1 MELEEFLED
10 KETSEMVERWRV
22 GDSLYTRLEDRHGMI
37 FWNASSFKN
46 YLGGFPLAILDMERM
61 EYIEQRLTWEKI

>member
-37 FWNASSFKN
+37 FWNPSSFKN
-46 YLGGFPLAILDMERM
+46 YLGGFRDN
-61 EYIEQRLTWEKI
+61 YIAQHLTWEQL